1 MTEAPLIF
9 FASIGF
15 LCYIVL
21 LFGEVLGWHFA
32 RPAVSPMY
40 VAHCVFP
47 IYTYNPAT
55 NNIREETGIIL
66 TMYGGF
72 AVTLL
77 WGIFCIMFVNPIG
90 FGVAITAGMLL
101 AFTAV
106 TLHLISLTPQLLG
119 QATKCVDQNL
129 LEYSGAEAC
138 KYFELRRS
146 MVTPRSRKWAR
157 KDEKAAEEKRMLNRY
172 KAKRLKMR
180 GLAGTGALQ
189 GIQSCTAN

>member
-1 MTEAPLIF
+1 MFGVGFVVTEAPLIF

-15 LCYIVL
+15 LCYIGL

-106 TLHLISLTPQLLG
+106 TLHLISLTLSYLDRQ
-119 QATKCVDQNL
+119 QNVL
-129 LEYSGAEAC
+129 IRTLEYSGAEAC
-138 KYFELRRS
+138 KYFKLRRS
-146 MVTPRSRKWAR
+146 MVNQKPKVG
-157 KDEKAAEEKRMLNRY
+157 AE
-172 KAKRLKMR
+172 
-180 GLAGTGALQ
+180 G
-189 GIQSCTAN
+189 

>member
-1 MTEAPLIF
+1 
-9 FASIGF
+9 
-15 LCYIVL
+15 
-21 LFGEVLGWHFA
+21 
-32 RPAVSPMY
+32 
-40 VAHCVFP
+40 
-47 IYTYNPAT
+47 
-55 NNIREETGIIL
+55 
-66 TMYGGF
+66 MYGGF

-129 LEYSGAEAC
+129 LELSGAEAC

-146 MVTPRSRKWAR
+146 MVTPKSRKWSR
-157 KDEKAAEEKRMLNRY
+157 IDEKEAEEKRMLNRY
-172 KAKRLKMR
+172 ANKTSEDEGPRQEPGRSKAFKAAKQIEN
-180 GLAGTGALQ
+180 TFLQ
-189 GIQSCTAN
+189 PRIRRF